1 MKDSSAL
8 VAASA
13 VAATAVAVLTVRRLR
28 RSSSSPRH
36 ARPRGGVPRYVL
48 GGGLE
53 ISRLVCG
60 LWQVADLERVGGKGL
75 TRAAAIG
82 ALEAHRDAGLTTF
95 DMADHYG
102 SAEELIG
109 ALDGRFEAM
118 TKWCPKPGPE
128 NATRAAV
135 DAAVARARR
144 RMRTSTIRL
153 MQFHTWDY
161 LDGPGYWLE
170 QVMRSPPP
178 PRARTAHTRADHTT
192 RGAVPTISL
201 VPRTRHERAPLA
213 RPVHPSPPPRRS
225 WAVAG
230 PLSARCDA
238 PAPAA
243 RGAPRDRADWRD
255 ELRRGA
261 RARRARL
268 GRAARDEPG

>member
-1 MKDSSAL
+1 MKDYSSAL

-102 SAEELIG
+102 SAEEL
-109 ALDGRFEAM
+109 
-118 TKWCPKPGPE
+118 
-128 NATRAAV
+128 
-135 DAAVARARR
+135 
-144 RMRTSTIRL
+144 
-153 MQFHTWDY
+153 
-161 LDGPGYWLE
+161 
-170 QVMRSPPP
+170 
-178 PRARTAHTRADHTT
+178 
-192 RGAVPTISL
+192 PTCNYSK
-201 VPRTRHERAPLA
+201 
-213 RPVHPSPPPRRS
+213 
-225 WAVAG
+225 
-230 PLSARCDA
+230 
-238 PAPAA
+238 
-243 RGAPRDRADWRD
+243 
-255 ELRRGA
+255 
-261 RARRARL
+261 
-268 GRAARDEPG
+268 